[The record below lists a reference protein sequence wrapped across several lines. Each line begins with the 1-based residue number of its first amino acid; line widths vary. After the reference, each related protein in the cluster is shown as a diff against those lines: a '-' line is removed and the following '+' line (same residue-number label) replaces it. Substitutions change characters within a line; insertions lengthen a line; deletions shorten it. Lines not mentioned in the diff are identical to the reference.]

1 MSWHVSLSTWHTSFR
16 KPFFVDEFLAPR
28 QQSGRAGAAGA
39 ARGVVRGVKG
49 FAPRARAR
57 VPCTSPRTMRAPGR
71 PRMATKPAL
80 RFAGSRP
87 IHQGLGGGLPHDQ
100 SVYDTVAAAVNR
112 HMTTGQMKHLAPL
125 RGKTTRGLNYVAKK
139 VRREAAPSSS
149 KENASLMVT
158 RAAPRNLR
166 STKRFFTRF
175 FENDSCHVSAT
186 HVPTHPKLMSN
197 SSQTQVK
204 LKSHYTHSLPHS
216 HDLVNGFRKNVI

>member
-1 MSWHVSLSTWHTSFR
+1 MAHKFVHVAHEFG
-16 KPFFVDEFLAPR
+16 FFKRFLAPR
-28 QQSGRAGAAGA
+28 RGFGA

-87 IHQGLGGGLPHDQ
+87 IHQGPGGGLPHDQ

-125 RGKTTRGLNYVAKK
+125 R
-139 VRREAAPSSS
+139 
-149 KENASLMVT
+149 
-158 RAAPRNLR
+158 
-166 STKRFFTRF
+166 
-175 FENDSCHVSAT
+175 T
-186 HVPTHPKLMSN
+186 HV
-197 SSQTQVK
+197 
-204 LKSHYTHSLPHS
+204 
-216 HDLVNGFRKNVI
+216 GRAEAIG